1 MMRFIFNI
9 IYSLLTEG
17 VTLMALLK
25 ASAKTHPQRCALV
38 TEGVRLSYAEMYGKA
53 ERLAMFLFLEYN
65 ILKGKKV
72 AMLCRNHE
80 WSTILLFALSRLGV
94 NVMLLNTD
102 VSIRQINDM
111 LSVGTTD
118 FLFFDEEYS
127 DRVVAKNSTS
137 TTFVTVEHLEE
148 RIKETVFAKCSLP
161 YIFRGGNMT
170 IFTGGS
176 SGNYKAVTRQSRI
189 FQFLPPLLA
198 LLRNIR
204 IYKYQSVLV
213 VLPYYHGFGFASLVV
228 SAFLG
233 KKICLMRHFH
243 AEEVVKLIHDEAVEA
258 LPVVPAMLS
267 RMMLVPDASEQ
278 LRSIKCIICGGD
290 ILEKKLVDKVCET
303 IGNVLFNLYGT
314 SEAGFFMLASP
325 SALNSCDEVT
335 LGKPIS
341 GVRCRILNINAEGI
355 GVLCV
360 KPLLGGIWKNTGDL
374 VWRNV
379 EGYYFYRGRSDNMVV
394 CGGENVYPE
403 HLQRVLNEHTEI
415 ADSLVYP
422 VDDVSFGKVLHAQ
435 VELKHTSAITEEE
448 IRSWLRTRVSRA
460 EMPHKILIG
469 DISLLSTGK
478 RIRKS

>member
-1 MMRFIFNI
+1 MRFIFNI
-9 IYSLLTEG
+9 FYSLLTEG
-17 VTLMALLK
+17 ITLMALLK
-25 ASAKTHPQRCALV
+25 TSAKTHPQRCALV
-38 TEGVRLSYAEMYGKA
+38 AEGVRLNYTEMYRKA
-53 ERLAMFLFLEYN
+53 ENLAMFLSSEYN
-65 ILKGKKV
+65 ISKGKNV

-80 WSTILLFALSRLGV
+80 WSTLLLFALSRLGV

-102 VSIRQINDM
+102 VCIRQITDI

-127 DRVVAKNSTS
+127 DRLVAEHSTS
-137 TTFVTVEHLEE
+137 TTFVSVEHLAEL
-148 RIKETVFAKCSLP
+148 IKVSVSAKCSLP
-161 YIFRGGNMT
+161 YIFRGGNIT

-189 FQFLPPLLA
+189 FQFLPPLFA

-243 AEEVVKLIHDEAVEA
+243 AEEVVKLIHDETVEA

-290 ILEKKLVDKVCET
+290 ILEKTLVDKVRET

-314 SEAGFFMLASP
+314 SEVGFFMLASP
-325 SALNSCDEVT
+325 SALNSDNEIT
-335 LGKPIS
+335 LGKPIL
-341 GVRCRILNINAEGI
+341 GVRCCIQNINAEGI
-355 GVLCV
+355 GTLCM

-422 VDDVSFGKVLHAQ
+422 VVDVSFGKVLHAQ

>member
-1 MMRFIFNI
+1 MRFVFNI
-9 IYSLLTEG
+9 ICSLLTEG
-17 VTLMALLK
+17 ITLMALLK

-38 TEGVRLSYAEMYGKA
+38 AEGVRLSYAEMYGKA
-53 ERLAMFLFLEYN
+53 EHLAMFLFLEYN
-65 ILKGKKV
+65 VSKGKNV

-80 WSTILLFALSRLGV
+80 WSTLLLFALSHLGA

-102 VSIRQINDM
+102 VSIRQITDI

-118 FLFFDEEYS
+118 ILFFDEEYS
-127 DRVVAKNSTS
+127 DRLVAKNSTS
-137 TTFVTVEHLEE
+137 TTFVSVEHLEE
-148 RIKETVFAKCSLP
+148 RIKESALARCSLP
-161 YIFRGGNMT
+161 YIFRGGNIT

-204 IYKYQSVLV
+204 IYKYQCVLV

-243 AEEVVKLIHDEAVEA
+243 AEEVVKQIHDETVEA

-278 LRSIKCIICGGD
+278 LRSIKCIISGGD
-290 ILEKKLVDKVCET
+290 ILEKNLVDKVRET
-303 IGNVLFNLYGT
+303 IGNVMFNLYGT
-314 SEAGFFMLASP
+314 SEVGFFMLASP
-325 SALNSCDEVT
+325 SALNSENEVT
-335 LGKPIS
+335 LGKPIL
-341 GVRCRILNINAEGI
+341 GVRCRIQNVNAEGI
-355 GVLCV
+355 GALCV
-360 KPLLGGIWKNTGDL
+360 KPLLGGSWKNTGDL
-374 VWRNV
+374 VWRNAD
-379 EGYYFYRGRSDNMVV
+379 GYYFYRGRTDNMVV

-403 HLQRVLNEHTEI
+403 NIQRVLNEHTEI
-415 ADSLVYP
+415 IDSLVYP

-435 VELKHTSAITEEE
+435 VEPKQASAITEEE
-448 IRSWLRTRVSRA
+448 IRSWLKTRVSRA

-478 RIRKS
+478 RMRKS

>member
-1 MMRFIFNI
+1 MRFIFNI
-9 IYSLLTEG
+9 FYSLLTEG
-17 VTLMALLK
+17 ITLMALLK
-25 ASAKTHPQRCALV
+25 TSAKTHPQRCALV
-38 TEGVRLSYAEMYGKA
+38 AEGVRLNYTEMYRKA
-53 ERLAMFLFLEYN
+53 ENLAMFLSSEYN
-65 ILKGKKV
+65 ISKGKNV

-80 WSTILLFALSRLGV
+80 WSTLLLFALSRLGV

-102 VSIRQINDM
+102 VCIRQITDI

-127 DRVVAKNSTS
+127 DRLVAEHSTS
-137 TTFVTVEHLEE
+137 TTFVSVEHLAEL
-148 RIKETVFAKCSLP
+148 IKVSVSAKCSLP
-161 YIFRGGNMT
+161 YIFRGGNIT

-189 FQFLPPLLA
+189 FQFLPPLFA

-213 VLPYYHGFGFASLVV
+213 VLPYYHGFGFASLIV

-243 AEEVVKLIHDEAVEA
+243 AEEVVKLIHDETVEA

-267 RMMLVPDASEQ
+267 RMMLVPDASER

-290 ILEKKLVDKVCET
+290 ILEKTLVGKVRET

-314 SEAGFFMLASP
+314 SEVGFFMLASP
-325 SALNSCDEVT
+325 SALNSDSEIT
-335 LGKPIS
+335 LGKPIL
-341 GVRCRILNINAEGI
+341 GVRCCIQNINAEGI
-355 GVLCV
+355 GTLCM

-394 CGGENVYPE
+394 CGGENIFPE
-403 HLQRVLNEHTEI
+403 NVERIINCHPDVTK
-415 ADSLVYP
+415 SLVFP
-422 VDDVSFGKVLHAQ
+422 AFDDQFGTMLNAKI
-435 VELKHTSAITEEE
+435 ELKPNSLATADE
-448 IRSWLRTRVSRA
+448 IRAWLQPRLSRA
-460 EMPHKILIG
+460 EMPRHIVFEPIA
-469 DISLLSTGK
+469 ISETGK
-478 RIRKS
+478 TVRNSE

>member
-1 MMRFIFNI
+1 MRFVFNI

-17 VTLMALLK
+17 ITLMALLK

-38 TEGVRLSYAEMYGKA
+38 TDGVRLNYTEMFGKA
-53 ERLAMFLFLEYN
+53 EHLAMFLFLEYN
-65 ILKGKKV
+65 VSKGKNV

-80 WSTILLFALSRLGV
+80 WSTLLLFALSRLGA

-102 VSIRQINDM
+102 VCIRQITDI

-118 FLFFDEEYS
+118 ILFFDEEYS
-127 DRVVAKNSTS
+127 DRLVAKNSTS
-137 TTFVTVEHLEE
+137 TTFVSVEHLEE
-148 RIKETVFAKCSLP
+148 RIKESVSEKCSLP
-161 YIFRGGNMT
+161 YIFRGGNIT

-243 AEEVVKLIHDEAVEA
+243 AEEVVKLIHDETVDI

-278 LRSIKCIICGGD
+278 LRSVKCIISGGD
-290 ILEKKLVDKVCET
+290 ILEKKLVGKVRET
-303 IGNVLFNLYGT
+303 IGNVMFNLYGT
-314 SEAGFFMLASP
+314 SEVGFFMLASP
-325 SALNSCDEVT
+325 SALNSDNEVT
-335 LGKPIS
+335 LGKPIL
-341 GVRCRILNINAEGI
+341 GVRCRIQNINAEGI
-355 GVLCV
+355 GALCV

-374 VWRNV
+374 VWRNAD
-379 EGYYFYRGRSDNMVV
+379 GYYFYRGRTDNMVV

-403 HLQRVLNEHTEI
+403 NLQRVLNEHTEI

-435 VELKHTSAITEEE
+435 VELKQASAITEEE
-448 IRSWLRTRVSRA
+448 IRSWLKTRVSRA

-478 RIRKS
+478 RMRKS